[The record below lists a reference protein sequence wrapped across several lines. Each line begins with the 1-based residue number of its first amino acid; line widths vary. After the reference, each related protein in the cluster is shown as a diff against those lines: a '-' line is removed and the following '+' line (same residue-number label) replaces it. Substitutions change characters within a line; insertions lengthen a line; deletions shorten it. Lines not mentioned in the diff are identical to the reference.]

1 MLGQGLKKAIYNYMH
16 GLGLEDDVRVWFDLP
31 KGQVPKPRVKKNAI
45 AQALGES
52 R

>member
-1 MLGQGLKKAIYNYMH
+1 
-16 GLGLEDDVRVWFDLP
+16 VWFDLP
-31 KGQVPKPRVKKNAI
+31 KGQVPKPRVKKDAI

>member
-1 MLGQGLKKAIYNYMH
+1 L
-16 GLGLEDDVRVWFDLP
+16 DLP